1 MVQIKKIQAIATGCL
16 ILLLTMFAS
25 CTNEEEASVSE
36 QASIR
41 VSTMGH
47 FLPQTRS
54 MYGISDNM
62 PVLQFKDEA
71 TYNNTVN
78 KLKTM
83 SEKERKVYM
92 KTLGFTSAEQVLN
105 TADEELDDIFEIEDE
120 NIFKSS
126 LSKFQEKYRGLLA
139 FDETD
144 TYDVTPYLSF
154 NDSIMNFVGNAKGYV
169 VIGNHLVGPQNDTPN
184 FTGTYTVTTKSN
196 TRASVPGPIQ
206 PGFRS
211 FNGASLTIKNGKYKS
226 TMTLGR
232 IVNGNSFAIEFVTKK
247 KQFLWKK
254 KVKASYSLNLE
265 MSSSKFHH
273 SNIVTCPSGP
283 TICILNLPIDF
294 VGTVFD
300 ASVTNFK
307 SSRGNTI
314 GSATFK
320 NIQVR

>member
-1 MVQIKKIQAIATGCL
+1 
-16 ILLLTMFAS
+16 
-25 CTNEEEASVSE
+25 
-36 QASIR
+36 
-41 VSTMGH
+41 
-47 FLPQTRS
+47 
-54 MYGISDNM
+54 
-62 PVLQFKDEA
+62 
-71 TYNNTVN
+71 
-78 KLKTM
+78 
-83 SEKERKVYM
+83 
-92 KTLGFTSAEQVLN
+92 
-105 TADEELDDIFEIEDE
+105 
-120 NIFKSS
+120 
-126 LSKFQEKYRGLLA
+126 
-139 FDETD
+139 
-144 TYDVTPYLSF
+144 
-154 NDSIMNFVGNAKGYV
+154 
-169 VIGNHLVGPQNDTPN
+169 
-184 FTGTYTVTTKSN
+184 
-196 TRASVPGPIQ
+196 
-206 PGFRS
+206 
-211 FNGASLTIKNGKYKS
+211 
-226 TMTLGR
+226 MTLGR

>member
-1 MVQIKKIQAIATGCL
+1 
-16 ILLLTMFAS
+16 
-25 CTNEEEASVSE
+25 
-36 QASIR
+36 
-41 VSTMGH
+41 
-47 FLPQTRS
+47 
-54 MYGISDNM
+54 
-62 PVLQFKDEA
+62 
-71 TYNNTVN
+71 
-78 KLKTM
+78 
-83 SEKERKVYM
+83 
-92 KTLGFTSAEQVLN
+92 
-105 TADEELDDIFEIEDE
+105 
-120 NIFKSS
+120 
-126 LSKFQEKYRGLLA
+126 
-139 FDETD
+139 
-144 TYDVTPYLSF
+144 
-154 NDSIMNFVGNAKGYV
+154 MNFVGNAKGYV

-300 ASVTNFK
+300 ASVTNF
-307 SSRGNTI
+307 N
-314 GSATFK
+314 F
-320 NIQVR
+320 

>member
-54 MYGISDNM
+54 MSGISDNM

-144 TYDVTPYLSF
+144 TYD
-154 NDSIMNFVGNAKGYV
+154 
-169 VIGNHLVGPQNDTPN
+169 
-184 FTGTYTVTTKSN
+184 
-196 TRASVPGPIQ
+196 
-206 PGFRS
+206 
-211 FNGASLTIKNGKYKS
+211 
-226 TMTLGR
+226 
-232 IVNGNSFAIEFVTKK
+232 
-247 KQFLWKK
+247 
-254 KVKASYSLNLE
+254 
-265 MSSSKFHH
+265 
-273 SNIVTCPSGP
+273 
-283 TICILNLPIDF
+283 
-294 VGTVFD
+294 GTVFD

>member
-1 MVQIKKIQAIATGCL
+1 MLHLKKIQMLATVCMT
-16 ILLLTMFAS
+16 LLLTLFTS
-25 CTNEEEASVSE
+25 CTNEEETSKSE

-41 VSTMGH
+41 VATMGQ
-47 FLPQTRS
+47 FMPTTR
-54 MYGISDNM
+54 GISSASTDM

-71 TYNNTVN
+71 AYNKTIN
-78 KLKTM
+78 KLRTM
-83 SEKERKVYM
+83 SENEREVYL
-92 KTLGFTSAEQVLN
+92 KSIGFSSAEQILN
-105 TADEELDDIFEIEDE
+105 TADKELDCIFEINDEDT
-120 NIFKSS
+120 FKKA
-126 LSKFQEKYRGLLA
+126 LSDFQVKYNKLLA
-139 FDETD
+139 FDGSD
-144 TYDVTPYLSF
+144 LYDVTPYLSF
-154 NDSIMNFVGNAKGYV
+154 DDSIMKLVGNAKGYI
-169 VIGNHLVGPQNDTPN
+169 VIGNRLIGPKNETPN
-184 FTGTYTVTTKSN
+184 FKGTYTSVTTVK
-196 TRASVPGPIQ
+196 TRAAAPGPIE

-283 TICILNLPIDF
+283 TICILNLPIEL
-294 VGTVFD
+294 VGNVFD
-300 ASVTNFK
+300 ATVTNFK
-307 SSRGNTI
+307 SSRGNTV
-314 GSATFK
+314 GNNTFK